1 MPFMAVGSRIEGAE
15 RPRPFVHRQLVRMQH
30 AWLMI
35 CGDTLKSHEL
45 REHVDPP
52 RPLGAASSARSSD
65 RVPVQSQYIPASGL
79 CHCESSW
86 ERAPERQFEVI
97 PFFL

>member
-35 CGDTLKSHEL
+35 CGDTLKNHEL

-52 RPLGAASSARSSD
+52 RPLARRAPPGQAIVFLSSRSTYLRAACVIANRHGNGPPNVSSRSSH
-65 RVPVQSQYIPASGL
+65 S
-79 CHCESSW
+79 
-86 ERAPERQFEVI
+86 F
-97 PFFL
+97 